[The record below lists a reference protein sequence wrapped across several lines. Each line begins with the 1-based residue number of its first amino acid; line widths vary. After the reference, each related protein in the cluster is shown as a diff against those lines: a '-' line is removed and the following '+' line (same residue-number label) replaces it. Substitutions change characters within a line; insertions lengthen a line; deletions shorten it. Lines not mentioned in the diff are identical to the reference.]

1 MSGKATRDPR
11 RNLQSYRNARAA
23 LKAKTKKH
31 GLTCWLCH
39 EPFDWSL
46 HPSERM
52 AWTADH
58 VTPLA
63 AGGHITGPLKPAHRA
78 CNSRRND
85 GRGEARVPTTRRW

>member
-1 MSGKATRDPR
+1 MSGKAKRDPR
-11 RNLQSYRNARAA
+11 RDLQSYRNARAA

-63 AGGHITGPLKPAHRA
+63 AGGHITGPLMPAHRA

-85 GRGEARVPTTRRW
+85 GRSEARVPTTRRW

>member
-1 MSGKATRDPR
+1 MSKDDPR

-23 LKAKTKKH
+23 LKAKTKRQ
-31 GLTCWLCH
+31 GWVCWLCH
-39 EPFDWSL
+39 KPFDWSL
-46 HPSERM
+46 HPSDKW

-63 AGGHITGPLKPAHRA
+63 VGGHITGTLKPAHRS

-85 GRGEARVPTTRRW
+85 GRREARIPTTRRW